1 MKIIISKVIVI
12 VLILAVVLNCVAC
25 SNIIGQA
32 EKENDAASQD
42 QAKEQ
47 KIKYVEDYM
56 KEKFPKDVSFS
67 VEKISQES
75 ECYVAEVDV
84 YTATS
89 GFIYENVAWITV
101 WVDNEGNIIDDY
113 FLVDF
118 NDDISSYFSLI
129 AREEI
134 PNCVVYVAPQFR
146 NMPTKEW
153 DISQDNVEEMIK
165 TEDMYY
171 FINIYINDSDK
182 ATQDNINN
190 LSSKFSFCNSK
201 LTVYNCDYYEN
212 GKDSAIEYE
221 VIINKK

>member
-1 MKIIISKVIVI
+1 MKKIISKFIIVVIMF
-12 VLILAVVLNCVAC
+12 AVVLNCMAC

-32 EKENDAASQD
+32 EKENSAASQD
-42 QAKEQ
+42 KAEEQ

-67 VEKISQES
+67 VEKILQET
-75 ECYVAEVDV
+75 EYYVAEVDV
-84 YTATS
+84 YTATA
-89 GFIYENVAWITV
+89 GFVYENVAWITV

-118 NDDISSYFSLI
+118 NDDISNYFSSI

-134 PNCVVYVAPQFR
+134 TNCVVYVAPQFR

-182 ATQDNINN
+182 VTQDNINN